1 MNGNEFDKIVN
12 KVLDNTKSVLSS
24 KASEY
29 ASSSNRMHNFAKCS
43 KFNSL
48 LCMGRNNNA
57 RALWALL
64 AKHVASI
71 SDIVDDTTKDITMEL
86 LDEKFGDTIN
96 YLILLKGIIIEDKD
110 IAESDIIVN
119 TNTLDEYQPMDTSK
133 HS

>member
-71 SDIVDDTTKDITMEL
+71 SDIVDDTTKDIL
-86 LDEKFGDTIN
+86 GKS
-96 YLILLKGIIIEDKD
+96 LIVHQGPDDYISQPSGNSGARVACSAIIK
-110 IAESDIIVN
+110 
-119 TNTLDEYQPMDTSK
+119 
-133 HS
+133 